1 VAASVTKLLPA
12 RRRVRPLAI
21 TVDKRVTSPAIAPVK
36 PKPRPATSV
45 GKRVTFLG
53 TVPIPVA
60 IMTEAEAIPVVVVVV
75 VVAAL
80 RNATAAAK

>member
-21 TVDKRVTSPAIAPVK
+21 TVDKRVTSPAIAPAK
-36 PKPRPATSV
+36 PRPRPATSV
-45 GKRVTFLG
+45 GKRVTFPG
-53 TVPIPVA
+53 IAPIPLVTTA
-60 IMTEAEAIPVVVVVV
+60 EVEAIRAEE
-75 VVAAL
+75 AAP

>member
-21 TVDKRVTSPAIAPVK
+21 TVDKRVTFPAIALVK
-36 PKPRPATSV
+36 PRPRPATSV

-53 TVPIPVA
+53 TAPIPVL
-60 IMTEAEAIPVVVVVV
+60 IMAEAEVILVEEAEE
-75 VVAAL
+75 AAQ